1 MNQGRSAP
9 QLLRAKQ
16 VSREQECEREYEA
29 LQRNH
34 RSKFGDDDTAREAAG
49 SAAMLRAK
57 ELTKSGNAWRK
68 AAKRMPRKLIGMR
81 ERVHTFGSARKDF
94 PKRPVEPVQV
104 VCARKRTGGT
114 CRYAPQAAGLGGRSQ
129 RTRTSGRRRPV
140 GGRGRYLRRITL
152 TGSN

>member
-57 ELTKSGNAWRK
+57 ELMKVGQRVDQGGQAHASQTDWHARASPHVR
-68 AAKRMPRKLIGMR
+68 IG
-81 ERVHTFGSARKDF
+81 
-94 PKRPVEPVQV
+94 
-104 VCARKRTGGT
+104 
-114 CRYAPQAAGLGGRSQ
+114 
-129 RTRTSGRRRPV
+129 
-140 GGRGRYLRRITL
+140 
-152 TGSN
+152 